1 MVCYNVGM
9 EIILGVIVLVLLGVV
24 IFLLVRVSR
33 SKEEKTDDK
42 FLSDISRRMDE
53 MTKVMTDQ
61 MGRQNESV
69 HKQFAASQ
77 KLVADITERMAK
89 FEETNKTV
97 LNATDELKNL
107 QNILLNPKHRGNFG
121 EFQLEAVLENFFP
134 PNQWQRQY
142 RFKNGDIV
150 DAALF
155 LKDKM
160 ILPID
165 SKFSLE
171 NYNRLMAAK
180 DDTAKKT
187 LAKQVRD
194 DLKNRIDETAKYI
207 RSSENTMDFAF
218 MFIPSEALYYDMLI
232 ARIGETGGD
241 KRDLIEYA
249 FRDKHVIIVS
259 PTTFVAYLQTVLQ
272 GLRSLQ
278 IEEQA
283 KDIQKRVA
291 RLGAHIEKYNVFMMK
306 LGGSLNTTVN
316 HYNNASKEFKKIDK
330 DVVKIAGG
338 DEKTE
343 VIQIDS
349 VVQDE

>member
-1 MVCYNVGM
+1 M
-9 EIILGVIVLVLLGVV
+9 EIILGIAVLMLLGVV
-24 IFLLVRVSR
+24 VALLVRL
-33 SKEEKTDDK
+33 SKPKENKGDDK
-42 FLSDISRRMDE
+42 FLSDISRRMDDV
-53 MTKVMTDQ
+53 TKALNDQ
-61 MGRQNESV
+61 MGRQNESI

-77 KLVADITERMAK
+77 KLVTDITERMAK

-107 QNILLNPKHRGNFG
+107 QNVLLNPKHRGNFG
-121 EFQLEAVLENFFP
+121 EFQLESVLENFFP

-142 RFKNGDIV
+142 KFKNGDMV

-171 NYNRLMAAK
+171 NYNKMIAAK
-180 DDTAKKT
+180 DDIDKAK

-194 DLKNRIDETAKYI
+194 DLKGRIDETAKYI
-207 RSSENTMDFAF
+207 RPSENTMDFAF
-218 MFIPSEALYYDMLI
+218 MFVPSEALYYDMLI
-232 ARIGETGGD
+232 ARVGEMGGD

-249 FRDKHVIIVS
+249 FRDKHVIMVS

-283 KDIQKRVA
+283 KEIQKRVGQ
-291 RLGAHIEKYNVFMMK
+291 LGAHLEKYSDFMTR
-306 LGGSLNTTVN
+306 LGNSLGTTVN
-316 HYNNASKEFKKIDK
+316 HYNNASKEFKKVDK

-338 DEKTE
+338 EENAE
-343 VIQIDS
+343 VLQIE
-349 VVQDE
+349 VPTKE

>member
-1 MVCYNVGM
+1 M
-9 EIILGVIVLVLLGVV
+9 EIILSIAVLVLLGVV
-24 IFLLVRVSR
+24 VFLLVRASKP
-33 SKEEKTDDK
+33 KEEKTDDK
-42 FLSDISRRMDE
+42 FLGDISRRMDE
-53 MTKVMTDQ
+53 LSKTLAEQ
-61 MGRQNESV
+61 MGKQNDSV

-97 LNATDELKNL
+97 LSATDELKNL

-142 RFKNGDIV
+142 KFKNGDIV

-171 NYNRLMAAK
+171 NYNRMIAAK
-180 DDTAKKT
+180 GDDAKKT

-194 DLKNRIDETAKYI
+194 DLKGRVDETAKYI
-207 RSSENTMDFAF
+207 RPNENTMEFAF
-218 MFIPSEALYYDMLI
+218 MFVPSEALYYDMLI
-232 ARIGETGGD
+232 ARVGETGGD

-283 KDIQKRVA
+283 KEIQKRVGQ
-291 RLGAHIEKYNVFMMK
+291 LSSHLEKYSEYMTK
-306 LGGSLNTTVN
+306 LGNSLGTTVN
-316 HYNNASKEFKKIDK
+316 HYNNASKEFKKVDK

-338 DEKTE
+338 EEKAE
-343 VIQIDS
+343 VLQIDKPLG
-349 VVQDE
+349 DE